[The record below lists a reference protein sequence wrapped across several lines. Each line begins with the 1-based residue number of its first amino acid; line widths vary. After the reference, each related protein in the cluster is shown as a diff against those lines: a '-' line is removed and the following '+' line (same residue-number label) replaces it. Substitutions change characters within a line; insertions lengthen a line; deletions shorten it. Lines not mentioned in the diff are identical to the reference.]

1 LVLPL
6 LGGAVFCWNC
16 DYYRYQF
23 FRRSGYEFFFMAALS
38 GSLLLLGCYWIVEL
52 LRATSN
58 PYVAALLKSVEG
70 ILPNKHRLGTLVA
83 TIPMG
88 WLVALFVNCFTDGRD
103 VKKKEVEEYG
113 DELESMVT
121 RAVYGSYVRPQLY
134 MLTLSTGK
142 VYIGVV
148 ASGVD
153 PYLER
158 THLTLLKF
166 GSGYR
171 TSSQKI
177 EIETT
182 YAEVLQGVGKEE
194 SEVPSHIRA
203 SDLEVVVPKS
213 EIVQMSK
220 FDPQLRQHFPDGPE
234 VA

>member
-1 LVLPL
+1 
-6 LGGAVFCWNC
+6 
-16 DYYRYQF
+16 
-23 FRRSGYEFFFMAALS
+23 MAALS
-38 GSLLLLGCYWIVEL
+38 GSLLLLGCYWLTEL
-52 LRATSN
+52 AYAIPEPRVSAFLEWLSWT
-58 PYVAALLKSVEG
+58 
-70 ILPNKHRLGTLVA
+70 LPDHSHLGTLIA
-83 TIPMG
+83 TIPAG
-88 WLVALFVNCFTDGRD
+88 WLVASGVNRYTDGRD
-103 VKKKEVEEYG
+103 IKKREIDEYG
-113 DELESMVT
+113 DELEGMIT
-121 RAVYGSYVRPQLY
+121 RAVYGTYARPQLY

-171 TSSQKI
+171 TPEQKI

-182 YAEVLQGVGKEE
+182 YAEVLDGIGQEE
-194 SEVPSHIRA
+194 SEVPSHIKA

-220 FDPQLRQHFPDGPE
+220 FDPDLRRYFPDGPE
-234 VA
+234 VIET